1 MIKFAMILVLL
12 LLPVG
17 ARGGELLDQIVVTVN
32 GNALLKSDWDGEL
45 HYELFMSGR
54 PISGI
59 TIQDRQ
65 SALNRIVEQELLREQ
80 MRTSDFKAASAEE
93 IDEQVALLE
102 KQNEQE
108 HAGQPWSERLRQYG
122 LIETEIRDHVRL
134 ELNQLRVI
142 DARLRPSIQVD
153 LSEVERYY
161 REKVVPKAGG
171 TQSVSLA
178 EAEPKIREI
187 LTQQKMNQLLDSW
200 LESLR
205 AQAKIQYFSPDTSV
219 QATQP

>member
-1 MIKFAMILVLL
+1 
-12 LLPVG
+12 
-17 ARGGELLDQIVVTVN
+17 LLDRIIVTVN
-32 GNALLKSDWDGEL
+32 GNALLESDWEEEL

-54 PISGI
+54 PNSGF
-59 TIQDRQ
+59 TVQDRQ
-65 SALNRIVEQELLREQ
+65 SALNRIVDQELLREQ

-93 IDEQVALLE
+93 IGEQVSLL
-102 KQNEQE
+102 KTQIE
-108 HAGQPWSERLRQYG
+108 HEHTGQTWGGRLREYG
-122 LIETEIRDHVRL
+122 LSEMDIRDHVQL

-153 LSEVERYY
+153 SAEVERYY
-161 REKVVPKAGG
+161 REKVVPQAAG
-171 TQSVSLA
+171 TQSVPLT
-178 EAEPKIREI
+178 EAAPKIREI

-205 AQAKIQYFSPDTSV
+205 AQAKIQYFSPDTSA